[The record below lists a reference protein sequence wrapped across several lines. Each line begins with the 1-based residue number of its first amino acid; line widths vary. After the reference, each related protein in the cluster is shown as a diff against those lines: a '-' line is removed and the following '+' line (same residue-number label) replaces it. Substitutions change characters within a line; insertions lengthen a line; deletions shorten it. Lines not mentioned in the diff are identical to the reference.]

1 MEDEQP
7 RTNDL
12 YDMEGVLDRVRHAA
26 RLYLSDPWTVET
38 LRWEDGDF
46 RVEAFHTIDETYPV
60 EEEFETPGGLD
71 GDDALPFY
79 RERVVFSTVRD
90 AGYVFLEVVGA
101 RTGRTC
107 EESVYRTP
115 VGWVGPRDSRTAD
128 ASEWLFENGSTI
140 RFHGDA
146 DIEGVEGGPNVL
158 RDLEL
163 QSVSLVPEEDVEGF
177 GGGVAHGV
185 HRGDV
190 EHSGTFEFV
199 QPDEDYED
207 EDSLTVSV
215 DNYPRR
221 IPREVETV
229 GDLRDALEL
238 DAGRELVRVVEGDEE
253 IYPGQSRLGVDR
265 LGDLDEPVVVSE
277 GDAFLTKEVE
287 EGE

>member
-1 MEDEQP
+1 MDEEQP

-12 YDMEGVLDRVRHAA
+12 YDMEAVLDAVRDAA

-38 LRWEDGDF
+38 IRWEDGDF
-46 RVEAFHTIDETYPV
+46 RVEAFHTIDATYPF
-60 EEEFETPGGLD
+60 EEEAETPGGLD
-71 GDDALPFY
+71 GDDARPFY

-90 AGYVFLEVVGA
+90 AGYVFLEVVRK
-101 RTGRTC
+101 RTGRTAS
-107 EESVYRTP
+107 ESVYRTP
-115 VGWVGPRDSRTAD
+115 VEWVGPRDPRTSD

-146 DIEGVEGGPNVL
+146 DVEGVEGGPNVL

-163 QSVSLVPEEDVEGF
+163 TQISLVPTEEALDGNRVVDTVPYGE
-177 GGGVAHGV
+177 
-185 HRGDV
+185 R
-190 EHSGTFEFV
+190 EFEFSGSLRF
-199 QPDEDYED
+199 EED

-221 IPREVETV
+221 IPRTVETV

-238 DAGRELVRVVEGDEE
+238 DAGRELVRVVEGDED

-265 LGDLDEPVVVSE
+265 LGDPDEPVVVSE

-287 EGE
+287 EGA